1 MRVDTDARETLFEES
16 DMEKKLDKQHRYPWE
31 VIELAVF
38 WYQHYQLTYR
48 AVSERLLQHGVTV
61 SHKTVF
67 EWVQKFGSVV
77 EGHQQRV
84 QRKNVKIQ
92 EKYVKVNGEWKY
104 MYQSTDSRGNT
115 LNAVLRD
122 RRNLA
127 SARSFLKRTENEH

>member
-1 MRVDTDARETLFEES
+1 MEE
-16 DMEKKLDKQHRYPWE
+16 KLDKQHRYPWE

-38 WYQHYQLTYR
+38 WYQHNQLTYR
-48 AVSERLLQHGVTV
+48 AVSERLLQHGVSV

-67 EWVQKFGSVV
+67 EWVQKFGNVIA
-77 EGHQQRV
+77 GR
-84 QRKNVKIQ
+84 QRKAHQKNTKIQ

-104 MYQSTDSRGNT
+104 MYQSTDSKGNT

-127 SARSFLKRTENEH
+127 SARSFLKRTEDEH